1 MSRIKPEDMNKLISA
16 ADAKEV
22 ASTAEADL
30 EEMAVAAC
38 INTAANTGSTE
49 AVYAKPISEAL
60 QTKLK
65 GQGYT
70 ITTPN
75 PIARPGD
82 VSVIS
87 WKDAE

>member
-1 MSRIKPEDMNKLISA
+1 MSRIKPEDMNKLITASE
-16 ADAKEV
+16 AKTI

-38 INTAANTGSTE
+38 INTAANTGATE
-49 AVYAKPISEAL
+49 AVYAKPISGAL

-65 GQGYT
+65 GKGYT
-70 ITTPN
+70 ITSPN

-87 WKDAE
+87 WKSAE